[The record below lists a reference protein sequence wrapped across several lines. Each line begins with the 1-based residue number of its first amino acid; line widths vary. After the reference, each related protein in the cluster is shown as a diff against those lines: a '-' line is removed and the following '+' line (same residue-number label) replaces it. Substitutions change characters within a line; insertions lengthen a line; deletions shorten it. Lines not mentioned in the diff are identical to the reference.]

1 GGGVWSFSSISYCGS
16 LSHNNYDNNI
26 STLTANVLNRFAQ
39 DGPLPAPDASGIR
52 TRGRFESTPALN
64 YHLPEEVVS

>member
-1 GGGVWSFSSISYCGS
+1 
-16 LSHNNYDNNI
+16 NI